1 MYIRIINGLY
11 EDWMKLEV
19 GKALS
24 QLEID
29 LKSQDIC
36 ESSEQP
42 EGNPNNRKSKKIFK
56 SIFDLKIKCQ

>member
-29 LKSQDIC
+29 LKSQDFC

-42 EGNPNNRKSKKIFK
+42 EGNPNEQKKQKNIFK
-56 SIFDLKIKCQ
+56 SIFGSKD